1 MSDKPVLKAKM
12 LSPETLEMVRIMQE
26 AAAAA
31 AAENKAYGLPELY
44 WRDGQ
49 VVYVLPD
56 GTETTEQPDSL
67 KLTEA
72 EWGQV

>member
-1 MSDKPVLKAKM
+1 
-12 LSPETLEMVRIMQE
+12 MQE

-72 EWGQV
+72 ERGQV